1 MSKQEIKERAVEE
14 HGVASYDL
22 PKNKSLLIAVLYHA
36 DVVLNKD
43 TREGRCYAL

>member
-22 PKNKSLLIAVLYHA
+22 PKKSLLIAFCTMRMWY
-36 DVVLNKD
+36 
-43 TREGRCYAL
+43 